1 MKCNR
6 CGRALKNPS
15 PSGFGPV
22 CLRAVTGA
30 KPARVRLFD
39 RRPAGKDERQVEL
52 FGEVRQ

>member
-1 MKCNR
+1 MICAK
-6 CGRALKNPS
+6 CGRTLKNPS

-52 FGEVRQ
+52 FGEVRP